1 MYDVEI
7 NKKLPRKSKFNSIT
21 FKQIFYFRMHHLKNL
36 EIFCYLTTTFFKK
49 IDLIIYIFD

>member
-1 MYDVEI
+1 MYNVKT
-7 NKKLPRKSKFNSIT
+7 NKKLSRKSKFNSIT

-36 EIFCYLTTTFFKK
+36 EIFCYLTTFFEK